1 MLLGVHF
8 KNSNIGLHELTEN
21 TILLC
26 DTTVVKDR
34 ITNDLVATFV
44 DKTAEHVNL
53 NEGYEWIDNNDVSF
67 KKIMNFL
74 PTSKY
79 QFNARNIH
87 INLTVSIEP
96 AIVCSVKSLYDIWFV
111 RLSSD
116 DKLLFYPLTE
126 FENYEKYNDLDALY
140 KAVMVGRFSIKGDA
154 KAIPSE

>member
-34 ITNDLVATFV
+34 ITNDLATTFV

-79 QFNARNIH
+79 QFPTIL
-87 INLTVSIEP
+87 ILT
-96 AIVCSVKSLYDIWFV
+96 
-111 RLSSD
+111 
-116 DKLLFYPLTE
+116 
-126 FENYEKYNDLDALY
+126 YN
-140 KAVMVGRFSIKGDA
+140 FKGTLG
-154 KAIPSE
+154 

>member
-1 MLLGVHF
+1 MIQSIHF
-8 KNSNIGLHELTEN
+8 KNSNTWLHELTEN

-26 DTTVVKDR
+26 DTAAVKDR

-44 DKTAEHVNL
+44 DKTAECVNL
-53 NEGYEWIDNNDVSF
+53 NKDYEWIDNNDVSF
-67 KKIMNFL
+67 KKIMEFSF
-74 PTSKY
+74 TSKY
-79 QFNARNIH
+79 QFNACNIH

-96 AIVCSVKSLYDIWFV
+96 AIVYSVKSPYDIWFV

-116 DKLLFYPLTE
+116 DKLLFYHLTE

-140 KAVMVGRFSIKGDA
+140 KAVTVGRFSIKGDA